1 MTKEEAVA
9 KVIAL
14 AEEQVGYVP
23 YSGKKNKYAEE
34 LDKVDFF
41 NGGSAQIGTIA
52 NGETKTFTIPT
63 AAVTQLKN
71 GTIKGLMLQVSDM
84 SVRSGKGYSTNYAN
98 FYGVES
104 TAYLP
109 ILTVV
114 TG

>member
-1 MTKEEAVA
+1 MTLTRKAGYGISGEVQVDLYGTKATNMGANPTSSANKVSFGSDA
-9 KVIAL
+9 K
-14 AEEQVGYVP
+14 
-23 YSGKKNKYAEE
+23 
-34 LDKVDFF
+34 
-41 NGGSAQIGTIA
+41 IGTIA

-71 GTIKGLMLQVSDM
+71 GTIKGLMLQVSDT

-104 TAYLP
+104 ATYLP